1 MKIVY
6 VVMRQEIDWGG
17 GPREPDSVFTDLD
30 EAYYYVSVANQAR
43 YESNDQ
49 PRIQY
54 WVVKEEVELD
64 PKPLGEIE

>member
-30 EAYYYVSVANQAR
+30 DAYYYVSLANQAR
-43 YESNDQ
+43 HES
-49 PRIQY
+49 RVQY

-64 PKPLGEIE
+64 PKPWGEIE